1 MKHEKGKDIISANIL
16 KYYGIYPDNEEQI
29 SEHVKKAF
37 ENIVKCIMNKVKVEQ
52 AYLCT
57 YKDQEL
63 LKYNIA
69 FIVDTHLLSRQYL
82 EIICKELHDY
92 FLEKGIDLNFTAT
105 TLAAFEI
112 RNGMPTEEEYYIK
125 KYGIKIFD
133 SGKKLE
139 ILPKY
144 MPLRYSEITNE
155 YRYLKKYARSFNLLL
170 TFLLR
175 MYIQKQGYLD
185 IDYINDI
192 SKYKPFISEIT
203 KDTYVLQIIDKFLDD
218 SIPFSQKEL
227 LYIEFEKYVIKLK
240 QKKLNKIKIN
250 KKIGI
255 QKNKVRKEILKI
267 NETRLIKYK
276 ELINEKRKR
285 GSLLFENLEK
295 TELYE
300 LYIEEK
306 VPIHMI
312 AQLYDVSDEK
322 IKKCCKKWNICY
334 TQTIMQNQ
342 QLIQNILDED
352 NLNSKYDFLEE
363 FLRRKQGI
371 PKFMD
376 LIIPILK
383 ELEKKDIKHISEIWK
398 LTQNNYIPLNS
409 ELRFCISKTNPT
421 LYYRASWCLNV
432 LLRAKL
438 IEKISGRYY
447 EITDRGIEFLKSC
460 KKEKI
465 EKITIKML
473 QNKYEDYMTKTE
485 ISQSKK
491 IKYQTYLLQNNLKNV
506 EKINAK
512 ETADKVVEIKN
523 INSRKITKGDNKK
536 QIVRKHEYLEI
547 NKNNKILGDKCE
559 EIIFEREK
567 KILTELGR
575 KDLAG
580 KVKWVARDLGDGLGY
595 DIKSYK
601 EINGKYQIIYIEVK
615 GTKGNCNCNFE
626 ITENEVIFSRKYKD
640 RYFLYRL
647 GKIYSEAPELVI
659 KKGEI
664 IENYDLE
671 PVKYIAKIKE

>member
-1 MKHEKGKDIISANIL
+1 ME
-16 KYYGIYPDNEEQI
+16 
-29 SEHVKKAF
+29 
-37 ENIVKCIMNKVKVEQ
+37 
-52 AYLCT
+52 
-57 YKDQEL
+57 
-63 LKYNIA
+63 
-69 FIVDTHLLSRQYL
+69 YL

-92 FLEKGIDLNFTAT
+92 FLEKELDINFIAT

-112 RNGMPTEEEYYIK
+112 RNQIPTEEEYYIK
-125 KYGIKIFD
+125 KYGIKIFG
-133 SGKKLE
+133 SGRELE

-144 MPLRYSEITNE
+144 MPLRYAEITKE
-155 YRYLKKYARSFNLLL
+155 YRYAKKYARNINLLL
-170 TFLLR
+170 IFLIR

-185 IDYINDI
+185 IDYRNDI

-203 KDTYVLQIIDKFLDD
+203 KDTYALKIIDKFLDN
-218 SIPFSQKEL
+218 SIPFSQKKL
-227 LYIEFEKYVIKLK
+227 LYVEFEEYVIKLK
-240 QKKLNKIKIN
+240 QRKLIKTKIN
-250 KKIGI
+250 KQIGI
-255 QKNKVRKEILKI
+255 QKNKVKKEILKI
-267 NETRLIKYK
+267 NETKLIKYK
-276 ELINEKRKR
+276 ELIKEKRKR
-285 GSLLFENLEK
+285 GGLLFENLEK

-312 AQLYDVSDEK
+312 AELYDVSDEK

-352 NLNSKYDFLEE
+352 SLNSKYDFLEE

-371 PKFMD
+371 PKFTD

-383 ELEKKDIKHISEIWK
+383 ELEKEDIKHISEIWN
-398 LTQNNYIPLNS
+398 LTQDNYVPLDS

-447 EITDRGIEFLKSC
+447 KITDRGIEFLKFC

-473 QNKYEDYMTKTE
+473 QNKYSDYMTKTE
-485 ISQSKK
+485 IKQNRK
-491 IKYQTYLLQNNLKNV
+491 IKYKTYLLQDNIKNT

-512 ETADKVVEIKN
+512 EIADKIVEIKN
-523 INSRKITKGDNKK
+523 YNQKIDTKKIIKKENKK
-536 QIVRKHEYLEI
+536 QVIRKSDYLET

-567 KILTELGR
+567 KILVELGR
-575 KDLAG
+575 KDLAN

-601 EINGKYQIIYIEVK
+601 KVNGKYQIIYIEVK
-615 GTKGNCNCNFE
+615 GTKGNCDSNFE
-626 ITENEVIFSRKYKD
+626 ITENEVIFSKKYKD
-640 RYFLYRL
+640 RFFLYRL

-659 KKGEI
+659 KKGAI
-664 IENYDLE
+664 IENYELE